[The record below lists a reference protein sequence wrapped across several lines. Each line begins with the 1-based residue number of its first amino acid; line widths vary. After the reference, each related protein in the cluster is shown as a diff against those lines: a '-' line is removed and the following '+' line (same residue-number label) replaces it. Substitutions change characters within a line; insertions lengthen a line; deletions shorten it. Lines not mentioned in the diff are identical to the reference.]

1 MTQEHR
7 PGRQKRVSSNNNGIA
22 GPRLVEDQAFGEG
35 ERRSPLRQGQTYK
48 GEMTEDE
55 KFRR

>member
-22 GPRLVEDQAFGEG
+22 GPRLVEDQVFGEG
-35 ERRSPLRQGQTYK
+35 
-48 GEMTEDE
+48 
-55 KFRR
+55 